1 MLPHY
6 FAKVRNSSFAISGK
20 KCKRKCNMHWFLNTH
35 PSLMHLTYLLTCCF
49 NFWFPLNTFFVNSRL
64 LSKQVLWTEAAFG
77 MAMTRPSFT
86 SDNGKGKCN
95 CPPCL
100 SVCLSV
106 SKIIQKRVHG
116 FGWHFAC
123 RQVSGHGRTGQLL
136 SAIRIIVRIPE
147 PYCFLRYR
155 IYCNAE
161 FCYVGY
167 IPRAPVG
174 RRSSDA

>member
-49 NFWFPLNTFFVNSRL
+49 NFWFPLNTFFVNSRRFYL
-64 LSKQVLWTEAAFG
+64 NKCCELKQRLAWQWPDHHLPPTTEEVNAIA
-77 MAMTRPSFT
+77 RHV
-86 SDNGKGKCN
+86 
-95 CPPCL
+95 